1 MLDTM
6 KPTADAVRA
15 ITGVYFQRT
24 LVIVI
29 SLAVGVLGAVYLLL
43 GYLAASLTPWWWIF
57 LVVLVPA
64 TLVMTALSAVLWFA
78 SSRLLPRRL
87 DRDEKKFVYGF
98 GQKLVTVIG
107 QERLPYPIMMLF
119 IMKSVIKGNGS
130 ELFKRALG
138 DAPSLRRDF
147 QRIQRM
153 FS

>member
-64 TLVMTALSAVLWFA
+64 TLVITALSAVLWFA

-87 DRDEKKFVYGF
+87 DRDEKRFVYGF
-98 GQKLVTVIG
+98 GQNSS
-107 QERLPYPIMMLF
+107 Q
-119 IMKSVIKGNGS
+119 S
-130 ELFKRALG
+130 
-138 DAPSLRRDF
+138 
-147 QRIQRM
+147 
-153 FS
+153 